1 MDFYRLEVFQEQ
13 IPKLNMITNKI
24 KKIIKQ
30 EALAVYPNECCGF
43 VVEKDNEHIVIP
55 CENIAK
61 NKFNDFMISAK
72 DFLNIKEKHN
82 ILWLYHNHTDIEDF
96 SLLDKKTADNLSI
109 NLLLYI
115 NKLDEFKVFYHKDFK
130 NLNYLF
136 KPHDDYKNNCFNL
149 IKNYFK
155 NELNLNLEID
165 NNLINTKKIE
175 DLNVEEIALNNYQLN
190 NLYILNDK
198 KNIKKNDILLLN
210 DRISDHLAVYLGNN
224 KILHQPIHKVS
235 IIEDY
240 TDKYKKQTKLI
251 FRSNLLYD
259 NC

>member
-1 MDFYRLEVFQEQ
+1 
-13 IPKLNMITNKI
+13 MITNKI

-30 EALAVYPNECCGF
+30 KSLSAYPNECCGF
-43 VVEKDNEHIVIP
+43 VVEKDSEVLVVP

-61 NKFNDFMISAK
+61 NKTNDFMISAK
-72 DFLNIKEKHN
+72 NFLDIKEKYN
-82 ILWLYHNHTDIEDF
+82 ILWLYHNHINVEDF

-115 NKLDEFKVFYHKDFK
+115 NELDEFKVFYHKDFK

-136 KPHDDYKNNCFNL
+136 EPHDDYKNNCFNL
-149 IKNYFK
+149 VKNYFK

-165 NNLINTKKIE
+165 NNLINNKNLE
-175 DLNVEEIALNNYQLN
+175 DLNVEEITFNNYEAN
-190 NLYILNDK
+190 NLYILN
-198 KNIKKNDILLLN
+198 NQSSIKKNDIILLKN
-210 DRISDHLAVYLGNN
+210 KISEHLAVYLGSN

-240 TDKYKKQTKLI
+240 TERYKKETKAI
-251 FRSNLLYD
+251 FRSNILYD

>member
-1 MDFYRLEVFQEQ
+1 
-13 IPKLNMITNKI
+13 MITNKI

-43 VVEKDNEHIVIP
+43 VVEKNAQIDIIP

-72 DFLNIKEKHN
+72 DFLNIKEKYN
-82 ILWLYHNHTDIEDF
+82 IIWLYHNHVDSEDF
-96 SLLDKKTADNLSI
+96 SLLDKKTANNLSI

-115 NKLDEFKVFYHKDFK
+115 NKLDQFKIFYHKDFQ
-130 NLNYLF
+130 NFNYLF
-136 KPHDDYKNNCFNL
+136 QPHNDYKNNCFHL

-155 NELNLNLEID
+155 NELNLNLEIYKDQID
-165 NNLINTKKIE
+165 NKNIE
-175 DLNVEEIALNNYQLN
+175 DLNVEEITFNNYELN
-190 NLYILNDK
+190 NLYIVN
-198 KNIKKNDILLLN
+198 NQNTIKKNDIILLKN
-210 DRISDHLAVYLGNN
+210 KISGHLAVYLGNN
-224 KILHQPIHKVS
+224 KILHQPIHKIS

-240 TDKYKKQTKLI
+240 TDKYKKQTKAI
-251 FRSNLLYD
+251 FRSNILYD